1 MSNFFKK
8 AVGLFVEFEPEND
21 KPAFN
26 NDDHL
31 PLQSRSTVHNVSAP
45 ISSGLSQADMDKFS
59 KHFED
64 LFDKANLPGPDYY
77 EFWKMMET
85 LEAAVPDEKVRM
97 AAVYA
102 TLKVQGLSK
111 DTLLSSAAQYQ
122 KVLQTDKQEFQN
134 AVNNKVLTEVQGRKN
149 LIDDLEKTN
158 NSNAERIRQL
168 TEEITANQTKI
179 TALKKEI
186 IDEENKINSNQSGY
200 QVACDAMISMIASD
214 VEKINNNL

>member
-21 KPAFN
+21 KPAFS
-26 NDDHL
+26 NDEHL
-31 PLQSRSTVHNVSAP
+31 PQQSRSVSHTVSSSASP
-45 ISSGLSQADMDKFS
+45 GLSQADMDKFS

-111 DTLLSSAAQYQ
+111 DTLLSSAGQYQ
-122 KVLQTDKQEFQN
+122 KVIQSDKLEFQN
-134 AVNNKVLTEVQGRKN
+134 AVNNKVLNEVQGRKN
-149 LIDDLEKTN
+149 LIDDLEKSN

-168 TEEITANQTKI
+168 TEEITANQSKI

-186 IDEENKINSNQSGY
+186 IDEEDKINVNQNGY
-200 QVACDAMISMIASD
+200 NIACDAMISMIAND
-214 VEKINNNL
+214 VQKINNNL

>member
-21 KPAFN
+21 KPGFN
-26 NDDHL
+26 NNDHL
-31 PLQSRSTVHNVSAP
+31 PQQSRSAVHNVSAP

-122 KVLQTDKQEFQN
+122 KVLQTDKHEFQN
-134 AVNNKVLTEVQGRKN
+134 AVNTKILNEVQGRKN

-158 NSNAERIRQL
+158 NSNAERIKQL

-200 QVACDAMISMIASD
+200 HVACDAMISMIASD

>member
-8 AVGLFVEFEPEND
+8 AVGLFVEFEPENN

-26 NDDHL
+26 NNDHL
-31 PLQSRSTVHNVSAP
+31 PQQSRTAVHNVSAP
-45 ISSGLSQADMDKFS
+45 VSSGLSQADMDKFS

-64 LFDKANLPGPDYY
+64 LFDKTNLPGPDYY
-77 EFWKMMET
+77 EFWKMMEA

-111 DTLLSSAAQYQ
+111 EALVSSAGQYQ
-122 KVLQTDKQEFQN
+122 RVLQTDKQEFQN
-134 AVNNKVLTEVQGRKN
+134 AVSNKVLNEVQGRKN
-149 LIDDLEKTN
+149 LIDDLEKSN
-158 NSNAERIRQL
+158 NSNAARIKQL
-168 TEEITANQTKI
+168 TEEITANQAKLT
-179 TALKKEI
+179 TLKKEI

-200 QVACDAMISMIASD
+200 HVACDAMISMISSD

>member
-8 AVGLFVEFEPEND
+8 AVGLFVEFEPETD
-21 KPAFN
+21 KPAFS

-31 PLQSRSTVHNVSAP
+31 PQQSRTIVHHVSAP
-45 ISSGLSQADMDKFS
+45 VSSGLTKADMDKFS

-85 LEAAVPDEKVRM
+85 LEGAVPDEKIRM

-102 TLKVQGLSK
+102 TLKVQGLTK
-111 DTLLSSAAQYQ
+111 DTLLSSANQYQ
-122 KVLQTDKQEFQN
+122 KVLQADKLEFQN
-134 AVNNKVLTEVQGRKN
+134 AVNNKVLNEIQGRKN
-149 LIDDLEKTN
+149 LIEDLEKSN

-200 QVACDAMISMIASD
+200 HIACDAMISMIEND
-214 VEKINNNL
+214 VQKINNNL